1 MTRQRLEQKKLNAIF
16 FACEFWVKRVGT
28 FGVVLYRNEWPV
40 IFILHS
46 AELHIGGSIGYKNA
60 LYGNYFL
67 NCYIVKR
74 ILISF
79 NCLTEYNYSYLAKLG
94 FILF

>member
-1 MTRQRLEQKKLNAIF
+1 M
-16 FACEFWVKRVGT
+16 
-28 FGVVLYRNEWPV
+28 VLYCIV
-40 IFILHS
+40 INDPLNFILHS
-46 AELHIGGSIGYKNA
+46 AELQIGSSIRYENA

-79 NCLTEYNYSYLAKLG
+79 YCFSEHVDQLSRSWYPAGTCLTSKQKL
-94 FILF
+94 FAVT